1 MNQYVAYV
9 VAVHLAAWASLWT
22 ANPALFKQTLEAL
35 DLEPARREAAG
46 WQVSAP
52 SRKEKLQRA
61 LHAVDIDAT
70 LKDWRALTTC
80 PSTSFAVQQYALTY
94 KREPFVSIKITNLHP
109 SCVNIYDI
117 ENCPRFKA
125 WKQRYPVLDSPSVK
139 WVYGEFDQSVAV
151 WATNEVAM
159 QLPEWLAT
167 LDPKARASVTV
178 IKKKARQAASDGARR
193 TSVVPLLV
201 TKDTTAAS
209 VSAANG
215 NLAVAGSPARS
226 WASLVDR
233 SGKAQITARPSP
245 QKENA
250 ISFST
255 NTALLQVIDELKKSN
270 ADLMREVASLRA
282 QINHPLILNP
292 QPQPNPQPPLASQSQ
307 QQQQQQQK
315 QKQAQPKKQA
325 QLKKQTQPHPP
336 QSPAPQQQPVNTSAT
351 QLVTSSEL
359 DDRLHAFRHSLRSD
373 IRMIIQELLTSSP
386 TAPADQ
392 APMVVVVP

>member
-1 MNQYVAYV
+1 
-9 VAVHLAAWASLWT
+9 
-22 ANPALFKQTLEAL
+22 
-35 DLEPARREAAG
+35 
-46 WQVSAP
+46 
-52 SRKEKLQRA
+52 
-61 LHAVDIDAT
+61 
-70 LKDWRALTTC
+70 
-80 PSTSFAVQQYALTY
+80 
-94 KREPFVSIKITNLHP
+94 
-109 SCVNIYDI
+109 
-117 ENCPRFKA
+117 
-125 WKQRYPVLDSPSVK
+125 
-139 WVYGEFDQSVAV
+139 
-151 WATNEVAM
+151 M

-193 TSVVPLLV
+193 ISVVPLLV
-201 TKDTTAAS
+201 TKDTTTAS

-226 WASLVDR
+226 WASLVDL

-307 QQQQQQQK
+307 QQQQQQR
-315 QKQAQPKKQA
+315 
-325 QLKKQTQPHPP
+325 
-336 QSPAPQQQPVNTSAT
+336 SRN
-351 QLVTSSEL
+351 
-359 DDRLHAFRHSLRSD
+359 RLSQRS
-373 IRMIIQELLTSSP
+373 RRN
-386 TAPADQ
+386 
-392 APMVVVVP
+392 